1 MNTYVKK
8 AGMVAVC
15 ALAAMGAGSL
25 IIVFGATSLFFPD
38 SSAEALCDSLNSEQ
52 WELAKDKIAKSENVN
67 QKCYFGGTALHVAV
81 EGGNAEVVSLLL
93 ERGADPLTSDYFDE
107 TALHHA
113 IFTNDVEIVRLLL
126 EHGADPSEDLSEEDG
141 GMQPLH
147 FAIIGN
153 EVEIVRLLLEHGA
166 DPLAKI
172 SVDGS
177 TGTPLDLTTDE
188 EIIRLLHQAAK

>member
-38 SSAEALCDSLNSEQ
+38 SSAEALCDSLNSKQ

-67 QKCYFGGTALHVAV
+67 QKCYFGGTALHAAV

-93 ERGADPLTSDYFDE
+93 ERGADPLTSDYFDG

-113 IFTNDVEIVRLLL
+113 ILTNDVEIIRLLL
-126 EHGADPSEDLSEEDG
+126 EHGADPSEEDG
-141 GMQPLH
+141 GMQLLH

-172 SVDGS
+172 SIDGS
-177 TGTPLDLTTDE
+177 TGTPLDLTTNE
-188 EIIRLLHQAAK
+188 EIIDLLHQAAK